1 MRVVR
6 ECVRA
11 WVCLREC
18 VCARVRERVCVCAR
32 GYVCVSLCVCVYV
45 CVCVCVA
52 GGVACSLRRTIA
64 HEVIAYLNFCMSF
77 IYVSLKE
84 SLY

>member
-1 MRVVR
+1 VRVVR

-32 GYVCVSLCVCVYV
+32 GYVCVSLCVCV
-45 CVCVCVA
+45 CVA
-52 GGVACSLRRTIA
+52 GVVVCSLRRTIA

>member
-1 MRVVR
+1 
-6 ECVRA
+6 
-11 WVCLREC
+11 
-18 VCARVRERVCVCAR
+18 VCVC
-32 GYVCVSLCVCVYV
+32 VS
-45 CVCVCVA
+45 VCVCVA